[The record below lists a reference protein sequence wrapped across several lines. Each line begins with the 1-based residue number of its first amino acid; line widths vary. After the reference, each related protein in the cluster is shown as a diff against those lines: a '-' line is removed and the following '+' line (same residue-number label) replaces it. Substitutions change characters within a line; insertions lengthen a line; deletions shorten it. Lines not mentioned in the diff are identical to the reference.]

1 MKKFLILITIAS
13 FNSYLLSLENF
24 NECEIFEEKLKRDFH
39 AYSFDEPDVIDQDR
53 IYFKYT
59 NSSYG
64 RSSSAEYERNK
75 QGSIFI
81 ETLPIPIYELH
92 KITPGTEVVK
102 INSVDLNAI
111 TDEEID
117 SLIENAYS
125 DGLIT
130 LSVIDKFG
138 IARNYE
144 IDLID
149 LYTELVN
156 IDFEVINI
164 ESVDSI
170 TSTYDARYT
179 LTTTWTL
186 DGLEN
191 LLKEIIQKEIASNP
205 SLTDALKKELF
216 FFCEYDAEI
225 FKSFGVWS
233 PNVNLSNAISIEE
246 DSSKDKYAFVMTYYP
261 ANGSEEEVYLAE
273 IFHTTTNTAVFKSY
287 FNYQPFPFDRQNLS
301 FNFESSGLTPMFNLY
316 SGKLEKSFNS
326 LELYEWK
333 KKSFDTGYYFIDD
346 SYDGYDK
353 GIYYQIN
360 IERNFGYF
368 LTKIYLPIVLIL
380 FLAFSTL
387 WIKPSEIESRLTV
400 SVVCF
405 LALITYTFIIDKD
418 LPKLP
423 YLTSMDMIILI
434 SYLFAA
440 IPTLE
445 AVYVNRNIHNYNAA
459 ESMDMKFRTYLPF
472 LYLFITLAIIA
483 LTIINHPNAIQA
495 LIFTT

>member
-13 FNSYLLSLENF
+13 FNSYLFSLENF
-24 NECEIFEEKLKRDFH
+24 NECEIFEENLKRDFH
-39 AYSFDEPDVIDQDR
+39 AYSFDEPDVMDLDR
-53 IYFKYT
+53 IDFKMT

-64 RSSSAEYERNK
+64 RYTSAEYLRNK

-81 ETLPIPIYELH
+81 DTLPIPIYELH
-92 KITPGTEVVK
+92 KISPGTEVVK

-130 LSVIDKFG
+130 FSAIDKFG

-144 IDLID
+144 IDLIEI
-149 LYTELVN
+149 YTELVI

-164 ESVDSI
+164 ESVNSI

-179 LTTTWTL
+179 LTTIWTL
-186 DGLEN
+186 DGLDKIM
-191 LLKEIIQKEIASNP
+191 KEVIRSSP
-205 SLTDALKKELF
+205 SLKDALKKEF
-216 FFCEYDAEI
+216 SFYCEYDAET
-225 FKSFGVWS
+225 FQSFGVWS
-233 PNVNLSNAISIEE
+233 PEINLSNAISVEE

-261 ANGSEEEVYLAE
+261 ADGSQEETYLAD

-301 FNFESSGLTPMFNLY
+301 FNFESSGLTPMFNQY

-333 KKSFDTGYYFIDD
+333 KKSFDTGYYFVDD
-346 SYDGYDK
+346 GYDSYDK
-353 GIYYQIN
+353 GISYQIN

-434 SYLFAA
+434 SYLFAS

-495 LIFTT
+495 LVFTT